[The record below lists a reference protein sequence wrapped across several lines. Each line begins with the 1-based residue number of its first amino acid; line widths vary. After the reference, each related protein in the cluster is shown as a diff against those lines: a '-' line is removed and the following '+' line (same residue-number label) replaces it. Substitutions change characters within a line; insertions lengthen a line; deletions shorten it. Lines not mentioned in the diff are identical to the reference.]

1 MLEDRAEFRRRA
13 RLHLNTAREN
23 AENIREVQKQKPQ
36 GTRARLEHLKKLQYM
51 RISRITALE
60 LAASYLYKD

>member
-1 MLEDRAEFRRRA
+1 MLEDRVEFRRRA
-13 RLHLNTAREN
+13 RLHLNVAREN
-23 AENIREVQKQKPQ
+23 AETIREAEKEKPL